1 MASPSDGRAWKIGR
15 EKASREKTAREKP
28 YPGVFLSHY
37 PLRVSLVLVIAVLTA
52 LGLTVSGTVITG
64 MTQRFLTDRV
74 DENLLSAR
82 SWAIN
87 ATDSKC
93 DRQDPQRGL
102 YERLTQQQPPS
113 DLYWHVVGDPCAELS
128 PNNINQSQP
137 DVSALDEPTSPV
149 TVPAT
154 SESASSS
161 PWRAAAVVNDNGE
174 VTIFALPMDGE
185 TKIMNQMTTMLV
197 TVSLLILAVL
207 IGASMFLVRR
217 ALQPLYQ
224 VEQTAGRI
232 ARGHLDQR
240 VPNWSPRTEVGR
252 LSVALN
258 RMLAQIQGAFI
269 AVNESEKQAR
279 EAESSMRRFIG
290 DASHELRTPLTS
302 VRGYADLYRS
312 GATDDPDMVMDRIAD
327 EAGRMSLLVEDLL
340 TLVRMDEGRPMRED
354 PVDLLE
360 LSLAAAENAR
370 AGFPGR
376 VVRVHNDTRSVPVTM
391 GDSARLHQVVGNLV
405 TNALRHAGDDATVDI
420 RLSRVSGAGTG
431 DGAAEGAGSDGTG
444 SDGAGGGAGA
454 DMIALDVSDDGD
466 GISPEDVPHLFER
479 FYRADV
485 SRSRASGGSGLGLSI
500 VQRLIER
507 HHGTITVESELGKGT
522 TFHILLPPWPDE
534 GLDDDL
540 DDDLGGDLDDELDGD
555 LDSDPDGDLTEDYG
569 GQDVDETPES
579 DSANSG
585 SASADIAGEYPA
597 DTEGTDSDSSSP
609 SSAQES
615 PSAPK
620 HSTPKH
626 SAPGDK
632 QPWSDRRNPNTWG
645 R

>member
-1 MASPSDGRAWKIGR
+1 MASPSDGRAWKLGR
-15 EKASREKTAREKP
+15 EKTTRDRASWGTRDKP

-74 DENLLSAR
+74 DEELSSNQKFATEQTRSSCDRELSANDYLDLLGNGP
-82 SWAIN
+82 S
-87 ATDSKC
+87 TDM
-93 DRQDPQRGL
+93 
-102 YERLTQQQPPS
+102 
-113 DLYWHVVGDPCAELS
+113 YWQIVGDPCADES
-128 PNNINQSQP
+128 PNNINDSKP
-137 DVSALDEPTSPV
+137 DVSALDKPTSPV
-149 TVPAT
+149 TVPPT
-154 SESASSS
+154 SDSASSS
-161 PWRAAAVVNDNGE
+161 SWRAAAVVNDEGE
-174 VTIFALPMDGE
+174 VVVFALPMDSE

-197 TVSLLILAVL
+197 TISLLILAVL

-217 ALQPLYQ
+217 ALQPLYH

-269 AVNESEKQAR
+269 AVNESERQAR

-312 GATDDPDMVMDRIAD
+312 GATNDPDMVVDRISD

-360 LSLAAAENAR
+360 LSLSAAENAR

-376 VVRVHNDTRSVPVTM
+376 VVRVQNDTRSVPVTV

-405 TNALRHAGDDATVDI
+405 TNALRHAGEDATVDI
-420 RLSRVSGAGTG
+420 RLSRVDGEG
-431 DGAAEGAGSDGTG
+431 DGISAA
-444 SDGAGGGAGA
+444 DGASGDGESVG
-454 DMIALDVSDDGD
+454 MIALDISDDGT
-466 GISPEDVPHLFER
+466 GIAPKDVPHLFER

-500 VQRLIER
+500 VQRLVER
-507 HHGTITVESELGKGT
+507 HNGTITVESELGEGT
-522 TFHILLPPWPDE
+522 TFHIRLPAWKDE
-534 GLDDDL
+534 GLDESFDDFEGEI
-540 DDDLGGDLDDELDGD
+540 DGGLEGAEGPEEDGEAGEIDGEIAEGDGQDVVDNDEADSASS
-555 LDSDPDGDLTEDYG
+555 SDPD
-569 GQDVDETPES
+569 S
-579 DSANSG
+579 
-585 SASADIAGEYPA
+585 
-597 DTEGTDSDSSSP
+597 SDSSDS
-609 SSAQES
+609 EEK
-615 PSAPK
+615 PSAW
-620 HSTPKH
+620 T
-626 SAPGDK
+626 DK
-632 QPWSDRRNPNTWG
+632 RAWGDRRNPDSWG